1 MNLSKKLV
9 LSLYR
14 KMLEIRRF
22 EEKVQELYRRGV
34 LPGFVHLYI
43 GEEAVAVGVCARLR
57 PNDYV
62 VSTHRGHG
70 HALAKGCLPQ
80 SLLAEL
86 WGKETGCCRGRGGS
100 MHLFQPGIGFLG
112 TNGFVAAG
120 IPMGV
125 GAAYSA
131 GLRKTGQVSVVFFG
145 DGAVNHGAFHEGL
158 NLAALWDL
166 PVIFVCENNLYA
178 TETPFREASKV
189 TDLAQ
194 KAAAYGIPEI
204 TLDGNDVSA
213 VYESAGRAIDQAR
226 NGKGPSLLECQT
238 YRTVGHHEGD
248 PGIGYRTREE
258 VEEWKRR
265 CPLLRFRQRLL
276 EEKMIPGKVL
286 AKIEQET
293 ETLITQAA
301 QFAESSPIPSTEE
314 VLEGVFSTT

>member
-1 MNLSKKLV
+1 M
-9 LSLYR
+9 
-14 KMLEIRRF
+14 
-22 EEKVQELYRRGV
+22 
-34 LPGFVHLYI
+34 
-43 GEEAVAVGVCARLR
+43 
-57 PNDYV
+57 
-62 VSTHRGHG
+62 
-70 HALAKGCLPQ
+70 
-80 SLLAEL
+80 
-86 WGKETGCCRGRGGS
+86 
-100 MHLFQPGIGFLG
+100 
-112 TNGFVAAG
+112 
-120 IPMGV
+120 
-125 GAAYSA
+125 
-131 GLRKTGQVSVVFFG
+131 
-145 DGAVNHGAFHEGL
+145 
-158 NLAALWDL
+158 
-166 PVIFVCENNLYA
+166 
-178 TETPFREASKV
+178 
-189 TDLAQ
+189 
-194 KAAAYGIPEI
+194 
-204 TLDGNDVSA
+204 SA

>member
-1 MNLSKKLV
+1 MNLSKERV

-22 EEKVQELYRRGV
+22 EEKVQDLYRRGV

-43 GEEAVAVGVCARLR
+43 GEEAVAVGVCAQLR

-70 HALAKGCLPQ
+70 HALAKGCLPRN
-80 SLLAEL
+80 LLAEL
-86 WGKETGCCRGRGGS
+86 WGKDTGCCRGRGGS

-112 TNGFVAAG
+112 TNGIVAAG
-120 IPMGV
+120 IPIAV

-131 GLRKTGQVSVVFFG
+131 VLRKTQQVSVVFFG

-178 TETPFREASKV
+178 TETPFRVASKV

-204 TLDGNDVSA
+204 TVDGNDVSA

-238 YRTVGHHEGD
+238 YRIVGHHEGD
-248 PGIGYRTREE
+248 PGTGYRTREE

-276 EEKMIPGKVL
+276 EKMIPGEVL

-293 ETLITQAA
+293 VTLISQAA

-314 VLEGVFSTT
+314 ILEGVFSTA